1 MKKYNKAM
9 VTGLSAFL
17 IFGNILYSNAA
28 TYPDTNQKS
37 PKCHGFCAKK
47 PMLKESVD
55 QLQKGGVLSE
65 DDVKNIEIF
74 INKERELMEKDM
86 RSKVYKE
93 ECSKID
99 KMVSE
104 KVITKDQGDKLK
116 AAVKENLETCK

>member
-17 IFGNILYSNAA
+17 IFGNMLYSNAA

-37 PKCHGFCAKK
+37 PKCNGFCLRK
-47 PMLKESVD
+47 PMLKDSVE

-65 DDVKNIEIF
+65 DDVKNIEMF
-74 INKERELMEKDM
+74 INKERELMEKDK